1 MPCPVLTVT
10 SSSDP
15 RLAEFL
21 QNLAGRGK
29 PGEKAGQSIESEV
42 LNILGQVRERGDDA
56 LLEYGRKFD
65 SPNLKAPL
73 AVPEMEL
80 ELAAA
85 SIPAEDLDIFREAA
99 ANIREFHQAQK
110 EKSWFMTRPDGSIFG
125 QKVEAVERAGL
136 YVPGGRGGN
145 TPLISSLLMGV
156 IPAQVAGV
164 REIAIVSPPRED
176 GTINPYILAL
186 AYLLEIIEVYR
197 TGGPWSIG
205 ALAYGTKSI
214 RPVDVIAG
222 PGNLYVATAKK
233 LVQGR
238 VGIDMLAGPSEIL
251 VLADDSAIA
260 GWVAAD
266 MLSQAEHDALASA
279 ICVTDSASLA
289 DMLKQ
294 SLTQQLVDLPRS
306 AEATASLKD
315 WGAIIVTPN
324 MALAMEINNMIAPEH
339 LEIAV
344 RDPWLL
350 LPLVRHAGAIFLG
363 HFCPEAIGDYFA
375 GPNHVLPTMGTARFS
390 SALSVQTFCK
400 KSSVISASPAC
411 IRSSAPGVASLARLE
426 GLEAHARSV
435 EARTRR

>member
-260 GWVAAD
+260 EWVAAD
-266 MLSQAEHDALASA
+266 MLSQAEHDVMAAA
-279 ICVTDSASLA
+279 ILVTDCIKLA
-289 DMLKQ
+289 GDVAREIEKQ
-294 SLTQQLVDLPRS
+294 CAELPRRQIAS
-306 AEATASLKD
+306 QSIENYGKIIITDSLEAAVD
-315 WGAIIVTPN
+315 VAN
-324 MALAMEINNMIAPEH
+324 FIAPEH
-339 LEIAV
+339 LELAV
-344 RDPWLL
+344 ENPMSLL
-350 LPLVRHAGAIFLG
+350 EHVKNAGAVFLG
-363 HFCPEAIGDYFA
+363 HYSPEALGDYFA
-375 GPNHVLPTMGTARFS
+375 GPSHVLPTDGTARFS
-390 SALSVQTFCK
+390 SPLNVDDFIK
-400 KSSVISASPAC
+400 KSSVIYYDRQA
-411 IRSSAPGVASLARLE
+411 LADVYEDIAAFARAE
-426 GLEAHARSV
+426 GLEAHARSA
-435 EARTRR
+435 ESRFK